1 MRAVFLLMML
11 VLSIS
16 MSCKGERKEEVKNS
30 EKETLYADLNG
41 VPVSLEQFKGKRIL
55 VNYWATWCVP
65 CLKEFPSLVKAQE
78 LLSEENYV
86 FLFPSPDGS
95 KKIKT
100 FKQTKNYPLQFLTL
114 NESLDKLDIYALPS
128 TMIYATDGSVYK
140 KIEGATDW
148 SAPEMIELLR
158 DVP

>member
-1 MRAVFLLMML
+1 MRRIIVIMIL
-11 VLSIS
+11 VIS
-16 MSCKGERKEEVKNS
+16 VTSSCKGDRKEEVKYS

-78 LLSEENYV
+78 VLSNENYV
-86 FLFPSPDGS
+86 FLFPSPDGA
-95 KKIKT
+95 KKIKA
-100 FKQTKNYPLQFLTL
+100 FNETKSYPLQFLSL

-128 TMIYATDGSVYK
+128 TIIYATDGSVYK

-148 SAPEMIELLR
+148 SAPEMIELLK

>member
-11 VLSIS
+11 VFSVSI
-16 MSCKGERKEEVKNS
+16 SCKGERKEKVKNS

-41 VPVSLEQFKGKRIL
+41 VPVSLEQFKGTRIL

-100 FKQTKNYPLQFLTL
+100 FNQAKNYPLQFLTL

>member
-1 MRAVFLLMML
+1 MRTVFVIILL

-16 MSCKGERKEEVKNS
+16 ISCKGERKEEVRNS
-30 EKETLYADLNG
+30 KKVTLFSDLNG

-78 LLSEENYV
+78 LLSNDNYV
-86 FLFPSPDGS
+86 FLFPSPDGVE
-95 KKIKT
+95 KIKV
-100 FKQTKNYPLQFLTL
+100 FNESKSYPLQFLSL

>member
-1 MRAVFLLMML
+1 MRTVFVIILL

-16 MSCKGERKEEVKNS
+16 ISCKGERKEEVRNS
-30 EKETLYADLNG
+30 KKVTLYADLNG

-78 LLSEENYV
+78 LLSNDNYV
-86 FLFPSPDGS
+86 FLFPSPDGVE
-95 KKIKT
+95 KIKV
-100 FKQTKNYPLQFLTL
+100 FNESKSYPLQFLSL

-128 TMIYATDGSVYK
+128 TIIYATDGSVYK
-140 KIEGATDW
+140 RIDGATDW
-148 SAPEMIELLR
+148 SAPEIIELLR

>member
-1 MRAVFLLMML
+1 MRTVFVIILL

-16 MSCKGERKEEVKNS
+16 ISCKGERKEEVRNS
-30 EKETLYADLNG
+30 KKVTLFSDLNG

-78 LLSEENYV
+78 LLSNDNYV
-86 FLFPSPDGS
+86 FLFPSPDGVE
-95 KKIKT
+95 KIKV
-100 FKQTKNYPLQFLTL
+100 FNESKSYPLQFLSL

-128 TMIYATDGSVYK
+128 TIIYTTDGSVYK
-140 KIEGATDW
+140 RIDGATDW
-148 SAPEMIELLR
+148 SAPEIIELLR